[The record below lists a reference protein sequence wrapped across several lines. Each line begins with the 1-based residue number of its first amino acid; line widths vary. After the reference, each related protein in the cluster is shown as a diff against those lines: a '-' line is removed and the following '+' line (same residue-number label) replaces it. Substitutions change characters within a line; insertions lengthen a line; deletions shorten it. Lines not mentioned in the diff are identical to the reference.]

1 MGVPVQTEDRGGVE
15 LRGRAVECAT
25 LDELLSAVRSGRSGA
40 LVVRGEAGCGKSALL
55 DYVAARSDGCR
66 LDRAVGVESEMELP
80 YATLH
85 QLCLPV
91 LDRVEELPV
100 PQREALQTAFGLSA
114 GRQPDPFI
122 VGLAVLTLLSGVAET
137 EPLVCI
143 VDDAHWLDHASALAL
158 AFVARRLDAESIL
171 LVFAERDENALREL
185 DGLPELQLRGLSPSA
200 ARELI
205 ASSSLGP
212 LDERVLDRIVAESR
226 GNPLALLELPRGA
239 SSESLAGGFAPPD
252 STPLA
257 SRIEASFRG
266 RVGRLPKDTQ
276 QLLLVGAAEPLGDPV
291 LLWRAADGLGISA
304 EAAGPAEAAELI
316 EVGARVTFCHPL
328 LRSAIYRAASPPDR
342 RRAHEELAAATDPA
356 IDPDRRAWHRAH
368 ATVAPN
374 EEVAADLEL
383 SAGRAQGRGG
393 LAAAAAFL
401 ERSAALTIEPSRRT
415 ERALAASAA
424 GLQAGAFEAALGVL
438 TTAETGALD
447 ELQRARVDLLRARI
461 AAASSFGTAEDQLLR
476 AAKQLE
482 PLDADL
488 ARMTYLEAW
497 GTALAAGEL
506 ARAGTLRDVSRAVR
520 SAPRP
525 LHEPLSSD
533 LLLDG
538 LAQLIVE
545 GLGPAA
551 PTLRKA
557 VSAFRDDELVL
568 QLGAMAATAAAALW
582 DMEGFHAVITR
593 QLQLAREAGA
603 LALLATA
610 LQGAGIV
617 LTWRGELSEAA
628 SVVAEA
634 DAVTRA
640 TGVHIAPYGAMLLAA
655 YQGREDEAFPLF
667 KTTIDDA
674 TASGEG
680 LGVQYARWATAVL
693 SNGLGHY
700 EEALAAARKASD
712 AVPELFVSHWALAE
726 LVEAGVRTGNA
737 GLAAQAADRLVEATR
752 PSGADWGLGIAA
764 RSKALASERSAAEPL
779 YAEAIAR
786 LGRTPLRPELARA
799 HLLYGEWLRREGRR
813 VDAREQLRSAYEM
826 LSDLGAEAFAERARR
841 ELAATGMTV
850 RKRTDE
856 TRDQL
861 TAQEQQIARLAAS
874 GHTNPEIGAQL
885 FLSPRTVEWH
895 LHKVFLKLDI
905 HSRRELREAL
915 PSGAEAA

>member
-1 MGVPVQTEDRGGVE
+1 MGVPVQTDRGGAE
-15 LRGRAVECAT
+15 LRGRVDECAT
-25 LDELLSAVRSGRSGA
+25 LDGLLSAVRSGRSGA

-55 DYVAARSDGCR
+55 DYVSAHSDGCR

-80 YATLH
+80 FATLH
-85 QLCLPV
+85 QLCMPV
-91 LDRVEELPV
+91 LDRVDELPG
-100 PQREALQTAFGLSA
+100 PQGEALQTAFGLSA

-122 VGLAVLTLLSGVAET
+122 VGLAFLTLLSDVAET
-137 EPLVCI
+137 QPLVCL

-158 AFVARRLDAESIL
+158 AFVARRLEAESIL
-171 LVFAERDENALREL
+171 LVFAERDESALREL
-185 DGLPELQLRGLSPSA
+185 EGLPELQLGGLSPSE

-212 LDERVLDRIVAESR
+212 LDEQVLDRIVAESR
-226 GNPLALLELPRGA
+226 GNPLALLELSRSD
-239 SSESLAGGFAPPD
+239 SSAGLAGGFALPD
-252 STPLA
+252 STTLA
-257 SRIEASFRG
+257 SWIKSSFRG
-266 RVGRLPKDTQ
+266 RVSALPEETQ
-276 QLLLVGAAEPLGDPV
+276 QLLLVGAAEPLGDPL
-291 LLWRAADGLGISA
+291 LLWRAADGLGISP
-304 EAAGPAEAAELI
+304 EASGPAEAADLI

-328 LRSAIYRAASPPDR
+328 LRSAIYGSASPPER
-342 RRAHEELAAATDPA
+342 RRAHEVLAAATDPA

-368 ATVAPN
+368 ATVAPD

-383 SAGRAQGRGG
+383 SAGRAQARGG

-401 ERSAALTIEPSRRT
+401 QRAAALTIEPSRRT
-415 ERALAASAA
+415 DRALAASEAS
-424 GLQAGAFEAALGVL
+424 LQAGAFEAAGAAL

-447 ELQRARVDLLRARI
+447 ELQRARVDLLRGWI
-461 AAASSFGTAEDQLLR
+461 AAASSFGAAGEQLLK
-476 AAKQLE
+476 AARQLE
-482 PLDADL
+482 PLDVDL

-506 ARAGTLRDVSRAVR
+506 GRADTLRDVSLAVR
-520 SAPRP
+520 SAPGP
-525 LHEPLSSD
+525 PHEPYSSD

-557 VSAFRDDELVL
+557 ASAFREDELVL
-568 QLGAMAATAAAALW
+568 QWGAMAATAAAALW
-582 DMEGFHAVITR
+582 DMESFHAIITR

-603 LALLATA
+603 LAVLATA

-617 LTWRGELSEAA
+617 FTWRGDFSGAA
-628 SVVAEA
+628 SVVTEA
-634 DAVTRA
+634 DAVTHA

-655 YQGREDEAFPLF
+655 YRGRDDEAFPLF
-667 KTTIDDA
+667 KTTIDQA

-693 SNGLGHY
+693 CNGLGHY
-700 EEALAAARKASD
+700 ETALAAARQASD
-712 AVPELFVSHWALAE
+712 ALPELFVSHWALAE
-726 LVEAGVRTGNA
+726 LAEAGARTGNA
-737 GLAAQAADRLVEATR
+737 GLAAAAAERLVEVTS

-764 RSKALASERSAAEPL
+764 RSKALVSEGGAAEAL

-786 LGRTPLRPELARA
+786 LGRTPLAPELARA
-799 HLLYGEWLRREGRR
+799 QLLYGEWLRREGRR

-826 LSDLGAEAFAERARR
+826 LSDFGAGAFVERARR
-841 ELAATGMTV
+841 ELAATGITV
-850 RKRTDE
+850 RRRSDE
-856 TRDQL
+856 TRGQL
-861 TAQEQQIARLAAS
+861 TAQEQQIARLAAN

-895 LHKVFLKLDI
+895 LRKVFLKLDI
-905 HSRRELREAL
+905 HSRRELREVL
-915 PSGAEAA
+915 PSGAHAA

>member
-1 MGVPVQTEDRGGVE
+1 MGVPVRMDRGGVK
-15 LRGRAVECAT
+15 LRGRADECAT

-55 DYVAARSDGCR
+55 DYVSSRSDGCR
-66 LDRAVGVESEMELP
+66 LDRAAGVESEMELAF
-80 YATLH
+80 ATLH
-85 QLCLPV
+85 QLCMPV
-91 LDRVEELPV
+91 LDRVEELPG
-100 PQREALQTAFGLSA
+100 PQREALQTAFGLSD
-114 GRQPDPFI
+114 GRRPDAFL
-122 VGLAVLTLLSGVAET
+122 VGLAVLTLMSDVAET
-137 EPLVCI
+137 QPLVCL

-158 AFVARRLDAESIL
+158 AFVARRLEAESIL
-171 LVFAERDENALREL
+171 LVFAEREDGALREL
-185 DGLPELQLRGLSPSA
+185 DGLPELQLGGLSQRD
-200 ARELI
+200 ARELL

-212 LDERVLDRIVAESR
+212 LDERVLDRIVAESH
-226 GNPLALLELPRGA
+226 GNPLALLELPRGM
-239 SSESLAGGFAPPD
+239 SSAMLAGGFALPD
-252 STPLA
+252 SMPLR

-266 RVGRLPKDTQ
+266 RVGGLPEETQ

-291 LLWRAADGLGISA
+291 LLWRAAGELGIPTDSA
-304 EAAGPAEAAELI
+304 APAEEAELI
-316 EVGARVTFCHPL
+316 EVAPRVTFCHPL
-328 LRSAIYRAASPPDR
+328 LRSAVYRAASPDDR
-342 RRAHEELAAATDPA
+342 RRAHGGLAAATDPA

-368 ATVAPN
+368 ATVPPN

-383 SAGRAQGRGG
+383 SAGRAQARGG

-401 ERSAALTIEPSRRT
+401 ERAAALTIEPSQRAD
-415 ERALAASAA
+415 RALAAAEAS
-424 GLQAGAFEAALGVL
+424 LQAGAFEAALAVL
-438 TTAETGALD
+438 TVAETGALD
-447 ELQRARVDLLRARI
+447 ELQRARVDLLRGRI
-461 AAASSFGTAEDQLLR
+461 AAASSFGAAEDQLLA

-482 PLDADL
+482 PLDVDL
-488 ARMTYLEAW
+488 ARATYLEAW

-525 LHEPLSSD
+525 QNPHSSD

-545 GLGPAA
+545 GLEPAA
-551 PTLRKA
+551 PTLRQA

-568 QLGAMAATAAAALW
+568 QWGAMAATAAAALW
-582 DMEGFHAVITR
+582 DMESFHAVTTR

-617 LTWRGELSEAA
+617 LTWRGDFTGAA
-628 SVVAEA
+628 SVVVEA
-634 DAVTRA
+634 DAVTGA

-655 YQGREDEAFPLF
+655 YQGHEDEASALL

-680 LGVQYARWATAVL
+680 LGVQYAHWATAVL
-693 SNGLGHY
+693 CNGLGHY
-700 EEALAAARKASD
+700 EEALAAARQASE

-737 GLAAQAADRLVEATR
+737 DLAAEAAERLVEAAS

-764 RSKALASERSAAEPL
+764 RSRALVSEGAAAEPL
-779 YAEAIAR
+779 YEEAIAW
-786 LGRTPLRPELARA
+786 LGRTPVRPELARA
-799 HLLYGEWLRREGRR
+799 HLVYGEWLRREGRR

-826 LSDLGAEAFAERARR
+826 LSDFGAAAFAERARR
-841 ELAATGMTV
+841 ELAATGMKV

-856 TRDQL
+856 TRDEL
-861 TAQEQQIARLAAS
+861 TAQEQQIARLAAN
-874 GHTNPEIGAQL
+874 GRTNPEIGAQL

-895 LHKVFLKLDI
+895 LRKVFLKLDI

-915 PSGAEAA
+915 PGGAHAA